1 MGQKVNPVGI
11 RLGITRD
18 WTSKWYASTKNFP
31 AFLYTDYLVREF
43 LKKRLMEAS
52 ISRIQIERAARK
64 VNITIHTARPGIV
77 IGKKGED
84 IEKLRGQVSKM
95 MKMPAVDV
103 RINIAEIRKP
113 ELDAQLVADGIAQ
126 QLERRV
132 MFRRAMKRAVTN
144 TMRIGAL
151 GIKVRVSG
159 RLNGAEI
166 ARTEVYREGR
176 VPLHTFRADID
187 YGLSQAKTTYGV
199 IGVKVWI
206 FKGEVFQQQQEQ
218 PAAPAEGAE
227 GQAPAAP
234 AEAQAGA

>member
-1 MGQKVNPVGI
+1 MGQKVNPIGF

-31 AFLYTDYLVREF
+31 ALVYTDHLVREF
-43 LKKRLMEAS
+43 LKKRLVEAS
-52 ISRIQIERAARK
+52 MSRVQIERAARK

-84 IEKLRGQVSKM
+84 IEKLRGQVAKI
-95 MKMPAVDV
+95 MKMPVGDV

-151 GIKVRVSG
+151 GIKVRASG
-159 RLNGAEI
+159 RLNGSEI
-166 ARTEVYREGR
+166 ARTELYREGR
-176 VPLHTFRADID
+176 VPLHTLRAEID
-187 YGLSQAKTTYGV
+187 YGLAEAKTTYGI

-206 FKGEVFQQQQEQ
+206 FKGEVFNRQDMPPE
-218 PAAPAEGAE
+218 APE
-227 GQAPAAP
+227 GQAAAS
-234 AEAQAGA
+234 AEATA